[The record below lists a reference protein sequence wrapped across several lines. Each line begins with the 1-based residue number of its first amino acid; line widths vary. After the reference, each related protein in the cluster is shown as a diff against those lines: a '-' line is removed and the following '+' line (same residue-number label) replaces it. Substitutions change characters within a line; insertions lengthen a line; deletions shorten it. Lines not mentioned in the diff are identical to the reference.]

1 MMKRFG
7 WKWQDTVIV
16 VLGIMAIS
24 FALYHYHELPDKIP
38 AHFGINGKVDRYDS
52 KDFTLGLLAA
62 MGLILPLLLG
72 VLRKLDPKKANYPA
86 FENAFGMIRLSLAI
100 FLDSI
105 LVITVLTGLGQQVSI
120 NKIVLTLLG
129 LMFIIMGNYFPQ
141 IKSNYFIGIRTPWTM
156 ADSEVWRR
164 THRVSGP
171 VWLASGFVMI
181 AGGFLPNAWGVVVF
195 CAVITVAVAFPII
208 YSWRISKSN

>member
-1 MMKRFG
+1 MKRFG

-16 VLGIMAIS
+16 VLGFMAIG
-24 FALYHYHELPDKIP
+24 FALIHYHELPEKIP

-52 KDFTLGLLAA
+52 KGFTLGLLAA

-72 VLRKLDPKKANYPA
+72 VLRKLDPKKANYSS
-86 FENAFGMIRLSLAI
+86 FENAFGMIRLSLAVV
-100 FLDSI
+100 LDSV

-120 NKIVLTLLG
+120 NKVVLTLLG
-129 LMFIIMGNYFPQ
+129 LMFIIMGNYLPQ
-141 IKSNYFIGIRTPWTM
+141 IKSNYSFGIRTPWTM
-156 ADSEVWRR
+156 ADTEVWRK

-171 VWLASGFVMI
+171 VWFISGFVMI
-181 AGGFLPNAWGVVVF
+181 AGGFLPNIWGVVVLG
-195 CAVITVAVAFPII
+195 AVIAVTVAFPLI